1 MSSPATIARLALVSC
16 LCFPP
21 GRPATVPW
29 DKPPEQWD
37 LAETFRVLRDS
48 PWSPAGTKL
57 VAAWTQRH
65 SDPQSGIVSSSSVNP
80 ENTNLVRGV
89 EVSRDKPLPAFSVL
103 WWSSKTVR
111 LALQRQ
117 RQLRHSAGAAA
128 ALGVEDLPD
137 FVLAVEGSEPL
148 RIFQDAR
155 EDLHDTAFLELEDGL
170 TLDLKSVVFFEGTT
184 DEDARTEFH
193 FPRQTNGKP
202 SLDPDSERLIFHC
215 KASAKT
221 ARLGR
226 ENAITVRAEFHPRTM
241 RARGVPDL

>member
-1 MSSPATIARLALVSC
+1 MISSGTIVRFALAAY
-16 LCFPP
+16 LCFPSGSP
-21 GRPATVPW
+21 TTVPW

-48 PWSPAGTKL
+48 PWSPAGIKL

-65 SDPQSGIVSSSSVNP
+65 TDPQSGIVSSSPVNP

-89 EVSRDKPLPAFSVL
+89 EVSRSKPLPAFSVL

-111 LALQRQ
+111 LAVLRQ
-117 RQLRHSAGAAA
+117 RQLRHPAGAATVLA
-128 ALGVEDLPD
+128 VEDLPD

-170 TLDLKSVVFFEGTT
+170 TLDLKSVTFFEGTV

-202 SLDPDSERLIFHC
+202 SLDPDSERVIFHC

-226 ENAITVRAEFHPRTM
+226 ENAIGVRAEFQPRTM
-241 RARGVPDL
+241 HARGVPDL